1 MTRPSHRLRWGRP
14 SRVRDRL
21 LRLRHRSAALRSAPA
36 FVLTAAPM
44 LALFIAGFSSLGW
57 ASAFGLAGIV
67 PIALAGFV
75 FGTRGG
81 LLSAL
86 VVLTMQAELFVHHG
100 RPLVSVPHSARAIS
114 FLLLGGLVG
123 WQATERRRAV
133 ETLARRNELSLEL
146 VALVAPDGRFIDLNA
161 EWSRLLGHS
170 IEESLGRSMFDFI
183 HPDDHDRSRSGQ
195 ARTAGGQELVG
206 FQNRY
211 RHQDGSYR
219 WLEWNVRADPNT
231 GEKVAVARDISD
243 RKRLEDVE
251 ARQKELL
258 EQVIAERTAE
268 LEQRTEEL
276 HQARRENLQRLAI
289 AAEYRDYQ
297 SEEHMARVG
306 LLASLL
312 ADELGC
318 SEAFVTLMGE
328 AAPLHDIGKLG
339 VPDTILLKPGLLT
352 PSERE
357 LMNQHTLI
365 GAHIL
370 AASSAP
376 DIQLA
381 EEIALSHHEWW
392 DGTGYPNRRAQ
403 HEIPL
408 SGRIVAVADVFDAL
422 THDRPYKDA
431 WPLEQA
437 LAEIQGLSGRQFDP
451 DVISALGRL
460 HPLQLDELASSP
472 LRQPND
478 DAGPASEPSDPREPA
493 PLRVSARTANGYRYT
508 DDQAWDGPDEAS

>member
-1 MTRPSHRLRWGRP
+1 MTRPLASLALPAAERSSARLGR
-14 SRVRDRL
+14 L
-21 LRLRHRSAALRSAPA
+21 THRSAALRSGAIA
-36 FVLTAAPM
+36 ALTAGPM
-44 LALFIAGFSSLGW
+44 TVLFVAGFSSVGW

-81 LLSAL
+81 LISAL

-100 RPLVSVPHSARAIS
+100 RPLISVPHSARAIA
-114 FLLLGGLVG
+114 FLLLGSLVG
-123 WQATERRRAV
+123 WQATQRRRAI
-133 ETLARRNELSLEL
+133 ETLARRNELSLEV
-146 VALVAPDGRFIDLNA
+146 VALVSPDGRFIDLNA
-161 EWSRLLGHS
+161 EWSRLLGYS
-170 IEESLGRSMFDFI
+170 LEETRGRSIFDFI
-183 HPDDHDRSRSGQ
+183 HPDDHEKSRSGQ
-195 ARTAGGQELVG
+195 AATSAGEELVG

-243 RKRLEDVE
+243 RKRLEDVD

-258 EQVIAERTAE
+258 EQLIAERTAE

-306 LLASLL
+306 RLASLL
-312 ADELGC
+312 AHELGC
-318 SEAFVTLMGE
+318 SAAFVTLISE

-339 VPDTILLKPGLLT
+339 VPDTILLKPALLT

-381 EEIALSHHEWW
+381 EEIAISHHEWW
-392 DGTGYPNRRAQ
+392 DGTGYPHRRAQ

-408 SGRIVAVADVFDAL
+408 SGRIVSVADVFDAL

-431 WPLEQA
+431 WPLEHA
-437 LAEIQGLSGRQFDP
+437 LAEIQALSGRQFDP
-451 DVISALGRL
+451 DVVEALGRL
-460 HPLQLDELASSP
+460 DPLQLDELASSP
-472 LRQPND
+472 LDQPND
-478 DAGPASEPSDPREPA
+478 DAGPASEPSEARA
-493 PLRVSARTANGYRYT
+493 P
-508 DDQAWDGPDEAS
+508 EAMPVRKQLAQRAG

>member
-1 MTRPSHRLRWGRP
+1 MNKQGALYDLRC
-14 SRVRDRL
+14 STAVR
-21 LRLRHRSAALRSAPA
+21 AFAIVALIS
-36 FVLTAAPM
+36 APM
-44 LALFIAGFSSLGW
+44 LALFVAGFSSVGW
-57 ASAFGLAGIV
+57 ASSFGLAGIV
-67 PIALAGFV
+67 PIALSGFV
-75 FGTRGG
+75 FGVRGG

-86 VVLTMQAELFVHHG
+86 VVLAMQAELFVYHG
-100 RPLVSVPHSARAIS
+100 RPLVSVPHSARAIA
-114 FLLLGGLVG
+114 FLLLGALVG
-123 WQATERRRAV
+123 WQATARRRAV
-133 ETLARRNELSLEL
+133 EKLARRNELSLEL
-146 VALVAPDGRFIDLNA
+146 VALVSADGRFVDVNA
-161 EWSRLLGHS
+161 EWSRLLGYS
-170 IEESLGRSMFDFI
+170 PEEALGRSIFDFI
-183 HPDDHDRSRSGQ
+183 HPDDHEKSRSGQ
-195 ARTAGGQELVG
+195 AVTAEGAELVG

-211 RHQDGSYR
+211 RHRDGSYR
-219 WLEWNVRADPNT
+219 WLEWNVRADPHT

-243 RKRLEDVE
+243 RKRLEDVD

-258 EQVIAERTAE
+258 EQLIAERTAE
-268 LEQRTEEL
+268 LEERTEEL

-306 LLASLL
+306 RLASLL
-312 ADELGC
+312 AHELGC
-318 SEAFVTLMGE
+318 SPAFVTLIGE

-339 VPDTILLKPGLLT
+339 VPDTILLKPALLT

-392 DGTGYPNRRAQ
+392 DGTGYPHRRAR

-408 SGRIVAVADVFDAL
+408 SGRIVSVADVFDAL

-437 LAEIQGLSGRQFDP
+437 ITEIQALSGRQFDP
-451 DVISALGRL
+451 DVIAALGRL
-460 HPLQLDELASSP
+460 EPQQLDELASAP
-472 LRQPND
+472 FRQPIEAID
-478 DAGPASEPSDPREPA
+478 PGSEPSIPTTRLTGRLSRRA
-493 PLRVSARTANGYRYT
+493 GARM
-508 DDQAWDGPDEAS
+508 

>member
-1 MTRPSHRLRWGRP
+1 MTRPLASLAPAPAESTGDRLRMLTR
-14 SRVRDRL
+14 
-21 LRLRHRSAALRSAPA
+21 RSARYRAVAIIA
-36 FVLTAAPM
+36 LTAAPM
-44 LALFIAGFSSLGW
+44 LGLFVAGFSSLGW
-57 ASAFGLAGIV
+57 ASAFGLLGIL

-75 FGTRGG
+75 FGARGG
-81 LLSAL
+81 VTSAV
-86 VVLTMQAELFVHHG
+86 VVLTMQAELFLHHG
-100 RPLVSVPHSARAIS
+100 RPLVSVPHSARAIA

-123 WQATERRRAV
+123 EQATARRRAV

-146 VALVAPDGRFIDLNA
+146 VALVSPEGHLVDLNP
-161 EWSRLLGHS
+161 EWTRLLGYS
-170 IEESLGRSMFDFI
+170 IEETLGRSMFDFI
-183 HPDDHDRSRSGQ
+183 HPDDHEKSRSGQ
-195 ARTAGGQELVG
+195 ARTAAGNELIG

-211 RHQDGSYR
+211 RHKDGSYR
-219 WLEWNVRADPNT
+219 WLEWNVRADPHT

-258 EQVIAERTAE
+258 EQLIAERTTE

-312 ADELGC
+312 AHELGC
-318 SEAFVTLMGE
+318 SQAFVTLMGE

-352 PSERE
+352 SSERE

-392 DGTGYPNRRAQ
+392 DGTGYPHRRAE

-408 SGRIVAVADVFDAL
+408 SGRIVSVADVFDAL
-422 THDRPYKDA
+422 THDRPYKHA
-431 WPLEQA
+431 WTLEQS
-437 LAEIQGLSGRQFDP
+437 LAEIRALSGRQFDP
-451 DVISALGRL
+451 DVIAALGRL
-460 HPLQLDELASSP
+460 HPLQLDELASPP
-472 LRQPND
+472 LRQPSD
-478 DAGPASEPSDPREPA
+478 DNGPESEPAAARAVPTRFAERLA
-493 PLRVSARTANGYRYT
+493 ERAGERTALRR
-508 DDQAWDGPDEAS
+508 